1 MAAHRRSRATAGAA
15 VLLVLGWM
23 GILGATAAL
32 TAGVLIPR
40 LAGATPYAV
49 LTSSMEPTL
58 PPGTLVVARP
68 VAAEAVG
75 VGDVIT
81 YQLVSGRPLTA
92 THRVTGI
99 EQRLD
104 GERRFVTKG
113 DANAAADPEPVR
125 PVQVRGE
132 LWYAVPYLGHLHRWL
147 SGSQRTTLSLVVAGG
162 LSVYAAAMLGG
173 AWRDRARAR
182 PVSR

>member
-1 MAAHRRSRATAGAA
+1 MAAHRRRPATVGAA
-15 VLLVLGWM
+15 ALLVLGWL

-32 TAGVLIPR
+32 AAAVVVPR

-68 VAAEAVG
+68 VATGDIG

-81 YQLVSGRPLTA
+81 YQLASGRPLTA
-92 THRVTGI
+92 THRVTAI

-104 GERRFVTKG
+104 GDRSFVTQG

-132 LWYAVPYLGHLHRWL
+132 LWYAVPYLGYAHRWL
-147 SGSQRTTLSLVVAGG
+147 TGAQRATLTLVIVGG
-162 LSVYAAAMLGG
+162 LSVYAVAMFAG
-173 AWRDRARAR
+173 AWRDRVRTR
-182 PVSR
+182 GVPR

>member
-1 MAAHRRSRATAGAA
+1 MAAHRRHPATVRAA
-15 VLLVLGWM
+15 VLLVLGWL

-32 TAGVLIPR
+32 VAGVLLPR

-68 VAAEAVG
+68 VAPEQIG

-81 YQLVSGRPLTA
+81 FQLSSGRPLTA
-92 THRVTGI
+92 THRVTAV

-104 GERRFVTKG
+104 GERSFVTKG
-113 DANAAADPEPVR
+113 DANATADPAVVR

-147 SGSQRTTLSLVVAGG
+147 SGSQRTTLTSVVAGG
-162 LSVYAAAMLGG
+162 LSAYAAVMLGG
-173 AWRDRARAR
+173 AWRDRARVR